1 MDGCTELFL
10 VNVLR
15 ERARYHGMRCCSAAL
30 LETEACQVDIL
41 HVLPIIIHNSNS
53 LMVRRL
59 LTQARILHPEML
71 V

>member
-1 MDGCTELFL
+1 MNSCTELFL
-10 VNVLR
+10 VDVLR
-15 ERARYHGMRCCSAAL
+15 DRARYHGMRCRSTAL
-30 LETEACQVDIL
+30 LETEASQVDIL

-59 LTQARILHPEML
+59 LTQACVLHAKMI

>member
-10 VNVLR
+10 VDVLHD
-15 ERARYHGMRCCSAAL
+15 RARYHGMRCCSAAL

-41 HVLPIIIHNSNS
+41 HVLAIIIHNSNS

-59 LTQARILHPEML
+59 LTQACVLHAEL
-71 V
+71 IV